1 MRYLF
6 DVVDFLAASAPA
18 RQHKHWRAHDL
29 DLFGLNSAPVGRA
42 ELWITQRIPM
52 PYLNCIAKWISVSMA
67 CTFAVLPLSSL
78 AQAYPSKPVRWVVPW
93 PAGGVADIAAR
104 QIANRLQ
111 AAIGQPI
118 VIDNKIGA
126 GGNIGSDFVAKSP
139 ADGYTLLFTTSGLTI
154 NSAMGSK
161 MQFDAVK
168 DLERVAL
175 VAHAPS
181 VLVVQQENSV
191 SSVADL
197 VKLARAQ
204 PGKLSYAS
212 AGIGSPAHMTGE
224 LFKAR
229 QNLSVVHVP
238 YTGAPAAMT
247 DQIGGRVDY
256 HFANVSV
263 ALPQIKAGKIRALAV
278 TSPQRLTT
286 LPQVPTMEE
295 AGMGKFEAAQWLGL
309 LAPKGTSSAV
319 IEKWNVEI
327 NKVLA
332 AAEFDSALAN
342 AGMTSAKPGSP
353 QDFDAYFKQDLTQW
367 SVLVKAANIKPE

>member
-1 MRYLF
+1 
-6 DVVDFLAASAPA
+6 
-18 RQHKHWRAHDL
+18 
-29 DLFGLNSAPVGRA
+29 
-42 ELWITQRIPM
+42 M

-67 CTFAVLPLSSL
+67 CTFAVLPLASL

-104 QIANRLQ
+104 QVANRLQ

-191 SSVADL
+191 SSVSDL

-286 LPQVPTMEE
+286 LPQAPTMEE

-342 AGMTSAKPGSP
+342 AGMNSAKPGSP
-353 QDFDAYFKQDLTQW
+353 QDFDSYFKQDLTQW